1 MKERRAHPR
10 REVLSEAEAERAA
23 DVFTT
28 HQRFVEN
35 VARQYAPGPDHVPDI
50 VQQVGLQVCKGLNGY
65 RGDAELKTWLYRV
78 TVNVARDHYRAER
91 RHLLRPREA
100 VAAEPMPEP
109 VIDPDEQ
116 AHVGERLQA
125 LHDAVERLKPL
136 YRHLMRDE
144 MTGTAVLSSRKHA
157 RHRAR
162 QRLRDLLTDDPR
174 LE

>member
-1 MKERRAHPR
+1 MKDRRLHPR

-35 VARQYAPGPDHVPDI
+35 VARRYAPGPDHVPDI

-65 RGDAELKTWLYRV
+65 RGDAEVKTWLYRV
-78 TVNVARDHYRAER
+78 TVNVARDHYQAER

-100 VAAEPMPEP
+100 VMAEPVPEP

-116 AHVGERLQA
+116 AQIGERLQA

-136 YRHLMRDE
+136 HRQLMRE
-144 MTGTAVLSSRKHA
+144 EISGSGVLSIRKTT
-157 RHRAR
+157 RQRAR
-162 QRLRDLLTDDPR
+162 QQLRKLLSDDPR
-174 LE
+174 LD